1 MDSRLQVEALS
12 KHYSIETNVNV
23 APPVDVDVTLS
34 PAVLAF
40 LEDHGEDAAQ
50 LLKKPAVQVPPLIDD
65 LPLKEYFISSSH
77 NTYLLSWQVLGR
89 SSAESY
95 THVLQENARCVEID
109 VWWSSKKGLI
119 VTHGHTLSK
128 SVPFVDVC
136 KAIGDAVKNSDWPVL
151 VSLECHVPVPKQ
163 EELVQVMSET
173 WGDKLVRG
181 EIEGLSGDTV
191 SPRDLLG
198 RILLMVEY
206 YPGEEI
212 TELSEA
218 EHMCDMLLGDEL
230 PNDFEV
236 AHDEDHEIDTAHVH
250 AKIVDSLAGLGFYA
264 RSMKP
269 AKGWLGEV
277 LESPPHPPNVMINI
291 GEPQICSLIPKAL
304 VDLVQNANQ
313 HLRRVYP
320 SGFRLSSSN
329 LDPLNQWRSGTQLA
343 CLNWQHYDEGRQ
355 LNEALFTGTKGWVA
369 KPSLERPQHRGQVM
383 LAGRIV
389 GLSSLPRP
397 VDHPDFCGY
406 CRAELFHGAG
416 KQEWQSDY
424 VECEKESDVANI
436 MWDQTFKWDFDEDE
450 LAFIRLEVVRRHE
463 LLGRDEK
470 LAVFCARLNQLQ
482 MGLSLVRLLDM
493 RGKYTGATLLCEFTL
508 EFIGLSNEL

>member
-1 MDSRLQVEALS
+1 MHSQSQVQTLS

-23 APPVDVDVTLS
+23 TPPVDVDVALS
-34 PAVLAF
+34 PAILAF
-40 LEDHGEDAAQ
+40 LQERLEDITE
-50 LLKKPAVQVPPLIDD
+50 LVKKPAVRVPSSVDT
-65 LPLKEYFISSSH
+65 LPLRNYFISSSH

-109 VWWSSKKGLI
+109 VWWAAKRGAI

-136 KAIGDAVKNSDWPVL
+136 KAIGDAVKEGDWPVL

-163 EELVQVMSET
+163 DELVQIMSET

-181 EIEGLSGDTV
+181 EIEGLSGDTI

-206 YPGEEI
+206 YPGGEI
-212 TELSEA
+212 TELSEV
-218 EHMCDMLLGDEL
+218 EHACDILRDDSFDEL
-230 PNDFEV
+230 DV
-236 AHDEDHEIDTAHVH
+236 AHDEEPGVETAHVH
-250 AKIVDSLAGLGFYA
+250 AKIADSLANLGFYT

-277 LESPPHPPNVMINI
+277 IESPPNPPNVLINI

-304 VDLVQNANQ
+304 EELVQNAQQ

-320 SGFRLSSSN
+320 NGLRLSSSN
-329 LDPLNQWRSGTQLA
+329 LDPLNQWRSGTHIA
-343 CLNWQHYDEGRQ
+343 CLNWQHYDDGMQ
-355 LNEALFTGTKGWVA
+355 LNEALFAGTNGWVVR
-369 KPSLERPQHRGQVM
+369 PSLERPEHRGRM
-383 LAGRIV
+383 RLTGHIV
-389 GLSSLPRP
+389 GFS
-397 VDHPDFCGY
+397 GY

-416 KQEWQSDY
+416 KQEWQSDL
-424 VECEKESDVANI
+424 VECSRDPEDVTSI
-436 MWDQTFKWDFDEDE
+436 MWDQTFEWEFDEDG
-450 LAFIRLEVVRRHE
+450 LAFISWLYS
-463 LLGRDEK
+463 
-470 LAVFCARLNQLQ
+470 AARLTRLH

-493 RGKYTGATLLCEFTL
+493 KGKHTGATLLCEFTL
-508 EFIGLSNEL
+508 VGVHPSGEL

>member
-1 MDSRLQVEALS
+1 MHACCSQVEVLS
-12 KHYSIETNVNV
+12 KHYSIETDVNV
-23 APPVDVDVTLS
+23 TPPTNVDLTLS

-40 LEDHGEDAAQ
+40 LEERHEDAAE
-50 LLKKPAVQVPPLIDD
+50 LSKKPAVQITPLVDD
-65 LPLKEYFISSSH
+65 LPLKNYFVSSSH

-95 THVLQENARCVEID
+95 IHVLHENARCVEID
-109 VWWSSKKGLI
+109 VWWSSKGGPI

-136 KAIGDAVKNSDWPVL
+136 KAIGDVVKESDWPVL

-163 EELVQVMSET
+163 DQLVQIMSET

-181 EIEGLSGDTV
+181 EIDGLTGDTI
-191 SPRDLLG
+191 SPRDLFG

-212 TELSEA
+212 TETSEA
-218 EHMCDMLLGDEL
+218 EHECDEL
-230 PNDFEV
+230 LDDFGV
-236 AHDEDHEIDTAHVH
+236 ACDEDHELNTAHVH
-250 AKIVDSLAGLGFYA
+250 AKIADSLAELGFYT

-269 AKGWLGEV
+269 TRGWLGEV
-277 LESPPHPPNVMINI
+277 IESPPHPPNVMINI
-291 GEPQICSLIPKAL
+291 GEPQMCSLIPRAL
-304 VDLVQNANQ
+304 VELVQNADQ

-343 CLNWQHYDEGRQ
+343 CLNWQHYDDGMQ
-355 LNEALFTGTKGWVA
+355 LNEALFTGTEGWVA
-369 KPSLERPQHRGQVM
+369 KPSLERPEHRGRM
-383 LAGRIV
+383 RLTGHIV

-397 VDHPDFCGY
+397 ANHPNFSGY

-416 KQEWQSDY
+416 KQEWHSDH
-424 VECEKESDVANI
+424 VECEKEPEGVTNI
-436 MWDQTFKWDFDEDE
+436 MWDQTFKWEFDEDE

-463 LLGRDEK
+463 LLGRDEI

-482 MGLSLVRLLDM
+482 MGLSLVRLLDLK
-493 RGKYTGATLLCEFTL
+493 GKHSGATLLCEFTP
-508 EFIGLSNEL
+508 EYTDSSSGL